1 MRQAKRF
8 FNVLLS
14 AVRFN
19 TFILVIFTIGLTLN
33 IALYLHMSESYF
45 SQSTEEKT
53 ETEAPLSHLNPE
65 TPRSHPSPEIPLS
78 HRNPK
83 TPSHSTSEHD
93 PKTFANQSQEKKTSC
108 PKMTI
113 HQKDEIEHFSKDRA
127 CSPHLPTE
135 DTCKYT
141 AELFT
146 ADPSIA
152 TCHDQ
157 RESPYK
163 LCEERGN
170 TSVFQV
176 KCDLSAC
183 NRDSPIQ
190 LQIVG
195 PSDGN
200 MWQQE
205 LPADTTDE
213 EMEKFVE
220 KAAKKTR
227 KSGFNF
233 LFMACVGRKHG
244 GTISQMLTHLPLD
257 EIFKSHREAS
267 PEKINVNVVL
277 LDSISRPHFY
287 RSLPK
292 TVKHLREKHYD
303 PDYDAHIFDFELFQS
318 VHGHTHENEH
328 ALFSGALFPKNFTKE
343 EKEYSPTNPGVLF
356 GVFKEAGY
364 QTMFQ
369 NDLCWKGYYGLFDSL
384 KAYNW
389 TSLQDKIKE
398 ANIDST
404 GNVYVS
410 TIITLFFTGKQSTR
424 GCRGVAKP
432 L

>member
-1 MRQAKRF
+1 MIFEIYILNLTLTPFFPLQIQFRLCNLRRSSTMRQAKRF
-8 FNVLLS
+8 INVILS
-14 AVRFN
+14 AVRFRI
-19 TFILVIFTIGLTLN
+19 FILVIFTICLTLN
-33 IALYLHMSESYF
+33 IALHFHMTESDF

-53 ETEAPLSHLNPE
+53 ETEAPLSHRNPE
-65 TPRSHPSPEIPLS
+65 
-78 HRNPK
+78 

-113 HQKDEIEHFSKDRA
+113 HQKDEIEHFSKDTVCR
-127 CSPHLPTE
+127 PHLPTE
-135 DTCKYT
+135 DSCEYT

-157 RESPYK
+157 RAPPYK
-163 LCEERGN
+163 LCEERAN
-170 TSVFQV
+170 TPVFQV

-183 NRDSPIQ
+183 NRDLPIQ
-190 LQIVG
+190 LQIIG

-200 MWQQE
+200 MWHQD
-205 LPADTTDE
+205 LPAETTEE
-213 EMEKFVE
+213 EMERFVE

-227 KSGFNF
+227 ESGFNF
-233 LFMACVGRKHG
+233 LFMVCVGRKDG
-244 GTISQMLTHLPLD
+244 GTISQMLALLPLD
-257 EIFKSHREAS
+257 GIFKSHREAS

-292 TVKHLREKHYD
+292 TVKHLREKQYD

-328 ALFSGALFPKNFTKE
+328 ALFSGALFPKNLTKE
-343 EKEYSPTNPGVLF
+343 EKEDSPTNPGVLF

-364 QTMFQ
+364 QTMLQ
-369 NDLCWKGYYGLFDSL
+369 DDLCWKGYYGLFDSL

-404 GNVYVS
+404 GNVYMC
-410 TIITLFFTGKQSTR
+410 LQ
-424 GCRGVAKP
+424 
-432 L
+432 